1 MRHLHSAFICTTVHS
16 KHFTIISWVS
26 PQPPPVWHDWQGPMG
41 GMWPGHWGYTPTLLQ
56 EVPWEF

>member
-1 MRHLHSAFICTTVHS
+1 MNEYEYVYHGF
-16 KHFTIISWVS
+16 S